1 MKKFL
6 ILFIS
11 LFILTIP
18 CLAKDNND
26 DEGLGSMS
34 DYLGGKG
41 SVFDDPFGGQKQY
54 SDEAFQKALEEKK
67 SHMKKYK
74 KKKVR
79 GKANEDNDA
88 ADKIDETAEKT
99 IILML
104 PNNIINGDGTYIPA
118 GHYKI
123 VGVEGDD
130 ENDDYKV
137 YLDFYQAHTKVARVP
152 AIKTKYD
159 FDEQNI
165 NFAKVV
171 PYDEHKIK
179 VIFGSLD
186 FNAWTLLRVVN

>member
-1 MKKFL
+1 MKKLL
-6 ILFIS
+6 IFFIS

-18 CLAKDNND
+18 CLAKDND

-41 SVFDDPFGGQKQY
+41 SVFDNPFGGQKQY
-54 SDEAFQKALEEKK
+54 SDEDFQKALEEKK

-74 KKKVR
+74 KKKVK
-79 GKANEDNDA
+79 GKVNEDNDA
-88 ADKIDETAEKT
+88 SKKIDETAEKT

-104 PNNIINGDGTYIPA
+104 PNNIINGDGTYIPT

-123 VGVEGDD
+123 VGVE
-130 ENDDYKV
+130 ENENEV
-137 YLDFYQAHTKVARVP
+137 YLDFYQAHTKIARVP

-165 NFAKVV
+165 NFAKVI

-179 VIFGSLD
+179 IIFGSLD